1 MDNGMNKTATDSGA
15 SRNETT
21 GRTSWTRRLLRGGQL
36 VLRTAWFAILFFVL
50 STVAVVLL
58 YRFVPPPL
66 TPLMVLRL
74 IDQVRADEPLTLK
87 KDWTPLSRISPWMPA
102 AVIAS
107 EDQRFY
113 EHHGFD
119 FKAIEKARRHNE
131 RVRERA
137 IKSNG
142 GRGARAGKIRGASTI
157 SQQTAK
163 NVFLWPARS
172 WTRKGLEV
180 WFTFLM
186 ETLWSKERILEVYLN
201 VAEMGDGIYGAQA
214 AARRWFDKDASNLT
228 RSQAALLAAILP
240 RPRAW
245 SPLNPPRRVANR
257 QQWILRQLAGGPARP
272 TTNAQDS
279 SPASTLPDSDA
290 IPSYPSPDDSWEF
303 ESEDMP
309 ETVPPSPPNPASGN
323 DAVMDAPEPVP

>member
-1 MDNGMNKTATDSGA
+1 MENGMDKTATDFGA

-21 GRTSWTRRLLRGGQL
+21 GRTPRTRRLLRGVHL
-36 VLRTAWFAILFFVL
+36 VLRAAWFATLFFVL
-50 STVAVVLL
+50 STVAVVIL

-74 IDQVRADEPLTLK
+74 VDQARAGEPLTLK
-87 KDWTPLSRISPWMPA
+87 KDWTALERISPWMPA
-102 AVIAS
+102 AVITS
-107 EDQRFY
+107 EDQRFF
-113 EHHGFD
+113 EHRGFD
-119 FKAIEKARRHNE
+119 FQAIEKARRHNE

-137 IKSNG
+137 LNG
-142 GRGARAGKIRGASTI
+142 RLRAGKIRGASTI
-157 SQQTAK
+157 TQQTAK

-180 WFTFLM
+180 WFTFLI

-214 AARRWFDKDASNLT
+214 AARRWFDKDASGLT

-257 QQWILRQLAGGPARP
+257 QQWILRQLAGGPARRTAAP
-272 TTNAQDS
+272 DSSLQDS
-279 SPASTLPDSDA
+279 DTV
-290 IPSYPSPDDSWEF
+290 PSYPSPDDSWEL
-303 ESEDMP
+303 EAGDLP
-309 ETVPPSPPNPASGN
+309 ETVPLSPPPPEGGSESGSE
-323 DAVMDAPEPVP
+323 AVMEAPAPVP